1 MENWIYPEM
10 AILMKAILTVGIIFS
25 VMIIITRLFGLRTFA
40 KMSSFDFASTIAIG
54 SILASVV
61 MNANQS
67 FLKASVALIGILLFQ
82 TLFSYLVRKS
92 NFFKNLATN
101 RPMML
106 MFKGKILYPNLE
118 KTNVG
123 ESDLMA
129 KLREANVIQLD
140 EVLAVVLEST
150 GDMSVLHSSEKNQIA
165 EKLIEG
171 VEGIPK
177 REKKGRVLKTHLLR
191 LSWMKTSFDFLKR
204 NSLSNLNSLYDYK
217 DWLILISLN

>member
-177 REKKGRVLKTHLLR
+177 REKKEVC
-191 LSWMKTSFDFLKR
+191 
-204 NSLSNLNSLYDYK
+204 
-217 DWLILISLN
+217 